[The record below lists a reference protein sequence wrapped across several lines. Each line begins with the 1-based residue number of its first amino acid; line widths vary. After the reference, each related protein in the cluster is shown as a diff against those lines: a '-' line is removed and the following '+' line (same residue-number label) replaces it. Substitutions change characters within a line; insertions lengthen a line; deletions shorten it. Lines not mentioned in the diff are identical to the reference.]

1 MESYEPGVTSDSPP
15 DSSGQDSASSA
26 ETLTTGTPA
35 PSHQPTVPY
44 ERFHEVNTGY
54 RQAEARAA
62 AAEQAAQLHQQQLYQ
77 TQQRLQALEGQ
88 LQDRVAQPSRS
99 PEEEAQRQQALR
111 ALREL
116 QSDDPDYKRVLQLSK
131 AAPALAQAVV
141 AAQQQI
147 AQLTQQHTQTFA
159 RGEEGRLYQMATAS
173 GMSFRNADDFQEF
186 NDHVAGIIA
195 RYPKALQAFLA
206 GDPNVVPLAFQ
217 AARREIAQ
225 YTQRANAQV
234 AQSKTALQRVPPRM
248 TGSAAGSPPIPRF
261 DPKDPRGSMDKVHQ
275 AAARAYQEMTSG

>member
-1 MESYEPGVTSDSPP
+1 MAEYEPGVTSDSPP
-15 DSSGQDSASSA
+15 DSGQDSASSA
-26 ETLTTGTPA
+26 ETLNTGTPA

-88 LQDRVAQPSRS
+88 LQERVARPSRS
-99 PEEEAQRQQALR
+99 PEDEAQRQQALR

-141 AAQQQI
+141 GMQQQL
-147 AQLTQQHTQTFA
+147 ANLQQGHTQNFA
-159 RGEEGRLYQMATAS
+159 RAEEGRLYQMATAS
-173 GMSFRNADDFQEF
+173 GMTFRDANDFQEF
-186 NDHVAGIIA
+186 NDHVASIIA
-195 RYPKALQAFLA
+195 RYPQAMRAFLA
-206 GDPNVVPLAFQ
+206 GDPNVVPAAFNLARQ
-217 AARREIAQ
+217 QLAQ
-225 YTQRANAQV
+225 QEQRATARV
-234 AQSKTALQRVPPRM
+234 AQTKTALQRVPPRM
-248 TGSAAGSPPIPRF
+248 TGSAPGSAPIPRF
-261 DPKDPRGSMDKVHQ
+261 DPKDPRGSMAKVH
-275 AAARAYQEMTSG
+275 AAAAQAYQELTSG

>member
-1 MESYEPGVTSDSPP
+1 MAEYEPGVTSDSPP
-15 DSSGQDSASSA
+15 DTSGQDSASSA
-26 ETLTTGTPA
+26 ETLTTGYPA

-62 AAEQAAQLHQQQLYQ
+62 AAEQAAHLHQQQLAQ

-88 LQDRVAQPSRS
+88 LQERAARPSRS

-141 AAQQQI
+141 GMQQQL
-147 AQLTQQHTQTFA
+147 ANLQQGHTQNFA

-173 GMSFRNADDFQEF
+173 GMTFRNADDFQQF
-186 NDHVAGIIA
+186 NDHVASIIA
-195 RYPKALQAFLA
+195 RYPQAMQAFLA
-206 GDPNVVPLAFQ
+206 GDTSIVPAAFQ
-217 AARREIAQ
+217 VARQQLAQ
-225 YTQRANAQV
+225 HEQRARASV
-234 AQSKTALQRVPPRM
+234 AQTKTALQRVPPRM
-248 TGSAAGSPPIPRF
+248 TGTAPGSPPIPRF
-261 DPKDPRGSMDKVHQ
+261 DPRDPRGSMAKVH
-275 AAARAYQEMTSG
+275 AAAAQAYQELTSG